1 MKSILRQL
9 ICAWICC
16 WLAVNP
22 TLSYA
27 QDGSQPDPTP
37 VKQGEPVPY
46 SGVLFSTLKAA
57 ELTARLE
64 AQQTLCEARVK
75 KEVDLAV
82 SVVQLKLDNC
92 SSSRQVLEGMYKTQ
106 IQSQREYIDF
116 LEKKATK
123 PKLSGEVVFIIGIVA
138 GVGITIGAGY
148 AMSQASQ

>member
-1 MKSILRQL
+1 MKSILKQL
-9 ICAWICC
+9 ICAWVCC

-22 TLSYA
+22 TVSYA

-37 VKQGEPVPY
+37 VKQGEPAPY

-82 SVVQLKLDNC
+82 SAVQLKLDNC

-123 PKLSGEVVFIIGIVA
+123 PKLSGEVVFIITFVTP
-138 GVGITIGAGY
+138 IT
-148 AMSQASQ
+148 